1 MRNIKNMHPLWDKKN
16 EDWVLLK
23 PILQDTVTVDYT
35 AVEDYAHISVTITF
49 LAVSTNDT
57 KHIFSISILD
67 DVKES
72 KETFSVKMIVPSE
85 FVLAW
90 GNPTKTNTIVNVIIA
105 DRTIEE
111 HSPSN
116 LPLVNVKVGG
126 SVTPSAPGGST
137 TPSPIMFKTT
147 SLSLSEGGTTSY
159 QVRSTASPSIE
170 DIIVIET
177 AHSGIA
183 VNLSKLMFT
192 PST

>member
-1 MRNIKNMHPLWDKKN
+1 MHPLWDKKN

-105 DRTIEE
+105 DRQ
-111 HSPSN
+111 
-116 LPLVNVKVGG
+116 LK
-126 SVTPSAPGGST
+126 
-137 TPSPIMFKTT
+137 
-147 SLSLSEGGTTSY
+147 
-159 QVRSTASPSIE
+159 SILLQ
-170 DIIVIET
+170 I
-177 AHSGIA
+177 
-183 VNLSKLMFT
+183 F
-192 PST
+192 P